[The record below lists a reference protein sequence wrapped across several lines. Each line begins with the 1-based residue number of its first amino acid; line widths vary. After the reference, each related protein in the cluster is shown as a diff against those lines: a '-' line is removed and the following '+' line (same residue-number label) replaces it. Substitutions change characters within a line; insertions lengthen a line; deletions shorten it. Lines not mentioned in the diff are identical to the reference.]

1 MKHEDIKNILFK
13 IELSRRNFLRP
24 YFIEIGLTS
33 RSGTAKNFKGVIS
46 VGTDESKRTCR
57 CMFP

>member
-24 YFIEIGLTS
+24 YFIEIGLTGGQGQPIIV
-33 RSGTAKNFKGVIS
+33 RNLDLS
-46 VGTDESKRTCR
+46 VTESQS
-57 CMFP
+57 

>member
-24 YFIEIGLTS
+24 YFIEIGLTV
-33 RSGTAKNFKGVIS
+33 GQGQPKDFKGVIS
-46 VGTDESKRTCR
+46 VWTDESKRTCR
-57 CMFP
+57 CMFS

>member
-13 IELSRRNFLRP
+13 IELSRRNFFKTVFYRNRS
-24 YFIEIGLTS
+24 YS
-33 RSGTAKNFKGVIS
+33 RSGTVENFKGVIS

-57 CMFP
+57 CMFS